1 MRKGGETWD
10 HSEENVCGDLINVY
24 KYQEGCKEDGA
35 FLVCVGWFSLCEV
48 FWFVVFF
55 LFVFLGGF
63 WLLFL
68 LFLFVWLVFVG
79 FLVVLL
85 FFKKAFE
92 F

>member
-55 LFVFLGGF
+55 FVCFFRGVLVAF
-63 WLLFL
+63 
-68 LFLFVWLVFVG
+68 FVVFVCLVG
-79 FLVVLL
+79 FCWLFGGVVV
-85 FFKKAFE
+85 F
-92 F
+92 